1 MRVNYRSNGTPSFR
15 LLSNENI
22 EEIISSAMEV
32 LERVGVRI
40 HEKKAVALLKKAGA
54 VSTDDLLV
62 KFPSSMVQQAL
73 STAPARIV
81 LAGRDGRRDAVLEKD
96 RIYFGTG
103 SDCPFFSDPETGQR
117 RPTVFADV
125 LNSAKVVDALPHI
138 DFLMSLGLVSD
149 APSRT
154 YDRHQFLAM
163 VQGTSKPMII
173 TSVDGQGLRD
183 QHAMACAIVGGKERF
198 RLNPLFAI
206 YAEPNSPFVHT
217 REATEK
223 LLIAA
228 EESIPLVFV
237 PAPSACGT
245 APATL
250 AGVLTEGLAD
260 TLAGLVAHQLVRP
273 GAPFVM
279 GGVFTTLD
287 MRTMVFSYGAPE
299 LLLMDAALS
308 DIGKYLGIPV
318 FSTAGCSDAK
328 VFDQQAGLEAG
339 MSVLMAALSGAS
351 LIHDV
356 GYLESGLLGS
366 LDMLVFSNEAI
377 SMAKRLMRGIDV
389 QPQTLAVEVLSEVG
403 PGGNFFDHVHTLEH
417 FRKEIWIPE
426 LLDRNNRQAWE
437 QGGQKSTGDRAR
449 ERVRQI
455 LGSHKPLAL
464 EEKLVAELKA
474 MIRSAETK

>member
-1 MRVNYRSNGTPSFR
+1 M
-15 LLSNENI
+15 
-22 EEIISSAMEV
+22 
-32 LERVGVRI
+32 
-40 HEKKAVALLKKAGA
+40 
-54 VSTDDLLV
+54 
-62 KFPSSMVQQAL
+62 
-73 STAPARIV
+73 
-81 LAGRDGRRDAVLEKD
+81 
-96 RIYFGTG
+96 
-103 SDCPFFSDPETGQR
+103 
-117 RPTVFADV
+117 
-125 LNSAKVVDALPHI
+125 LNAAKVVDALPHI

-149 APSRT
+149 APSQT

-223 LLIAA
+223 VLIAA

-245 APATL
+245 APASL

-260 TLAGLVAHQLVRP
+260 TFAGLVTHQLVRP

-308 DIGKYLGIPV
+308 DIGKHLGIPV

-328 VFDQQAGLEAG
+328 LFDQQAGLEAG

-377 SMAKRLMRGIDV
+377 SLAKRLLRGIGV
-389 QPQTLAVEVLSEVG
+389 RPETLAVEVLSEVG
-403 PGGNFFDHVHTLEH
+403 PGGNFFDHPHTLEH
-417 FRKEIWIPE
+417 FRKEIWIPD
-426 LLDRNNRQAWE
+426 LLDRGHRQGWE
-437 QGGQKSTGDRAR
+437 QSGAKDTGERVR
-449 ERVRQI
+449 ERVQDI
-455 LGSHKPLAL
+455 LASHKPLAL

-474 MIRSAETK
+474 MIRKAESK